1 MKTGSWWLLKTF
13 QSVISYQK
21 LTTIQSV
28 SHSLHKN
35 KVLRLIFSHSALE
48 QSNVLICWAEVESS
62 AVGRWRFPGQDGK
75 IWQCERCSVGD
86 RSPGSQH
93 LTERHVT
100 HIAHTNRMVAGSGG
114 RGRGRVGDVGSLGAW
129 LGAWLLVLSVTL
141 VAANSPPRF
150 LLETNVGSE
159 IVLRLREG
167 PQQNNSILRS
177 VLVL

>member
-1 MKTGSWWLLKTF
+1 M
-13 QSVISYQK
+13 
-21 LTTIQSV
+21 
-28 SHSLHKN
+28 
-35 KVLRLIFSHSALE
+35 
-48 QSNVLICWAEVESS
+48 
-62 AVGRWRFPGQDGK
+62 
-75 IWQCERCSVGD
+75 
-86 RSPGSQH
+86 
-93 LTERHVT
+93 T

>member
-1 MKTGSWWLLKTF
+1 M
-13 QSVISYQK
+13 
-21 LTTIQSV
+21 
-28 SHSLHKN
+28 
-35 KVLRLIFSHSALE
+35 
-48 QSNVLICWAEVESS
+48 
-62 AVGRWRFPGQDGK
+62 
-75 IWQCERCSVGD
+75 
-86 RSPGSQH
+86 
-93 LTERHVT
+93 T

-129 LGAWLLVLSVTL
+129 LLILSVTL

-177 VLVL
+177 VLLPVL